1 MTVKKSFRIVL
12 ENINIFM
19 PVKQRKRKNKK
30 VKTADLL
37 PQSREFL
44 LEQKLEKEKNK
55 KIREMVVL
63 LENEKRK
70 EERLVK
76 IAEEDVHKRFLMW
89 SGVACF
95 MVLIFVFWIFN
106 LKKVFSQTENRSQAE
121 ISLDKITG
129 DFKKTVSEVKNNIV
143 ELKGAL
149 ETATSTAEKIRPTF
163 PIATSS
169 EERIAGED

>member
-1 MTVKKSFRIVL
+1 
-12 ENINIFM
+12 
-19 PVKQRKRKNKK
+19 
-30 VKTADLL
+30 
-37 PQSREFL
+37 
-44 LEQKLEKEKNK
+44 
-55 KIREMVVL
+55 MVVL
-63 LENEKRK
+63 LENEKIK

-106 LKKVFSQTENRSQAE
+106 LKKVFSQTENRSQSE
-121 ISLDKITG
+121 ISLDKIAG
-129 DFKKTVSEVKNNIV
+129 DFKKTVSEVKNNIT
-143 ELKGAL
+143 ELRGAL

-169 EERIAGED
+169 EERIAGEDEISKLKERLEVLENSAGTSTEEIKN